1 MSVGLSGNLRDFG
14 IADVF
19 QLIGQQRKTGVLEL
33 KGSELRIH
41 VAFDQGS
48 VVTAAPAVGRATDAD
63 PLGEMLMRCGLLTR
77 ERATSV
83 AAECRSSART
93 FARTAVERGWLD
105 GEEVSRIEDLL
116 TRDTVF
122 EVLRWES
129 GSFDF
134 RAAEVEHE
142 RDRSALLP
150 AEQILMDGLRMVD
163 EWQSFAEFV
172 PSDDTVFQR
181 VGRFETYSGD
191 ARRSSPGQLAEAE
204 RVFLLIDGRLS
215 SRRIIDLSRLGTF
228 DGTAVLAD
236 LRRTGV
242 IRPLDPAGVRELR
255 RQARPA
261 GERGERVRAALA
273 AALPLL
279 VLIGAVWATG
289 QRTPA
294 ATPALP
300 FRIEGETL
308 ASVREAQATRQLSHA
323 VEAFRL
329 AEGRWPARI
338 EDLLARGLVAPEVLA
353 RPAGRP
359 YYFAQRSDGVVL
371 LAPER

>member
-1 MSVGLSGNLRDFG
+1 M
-14 IADVF
+14 
-19 QLIGQQRKTGVLEL
+19 
-33 KGSELRIH
+33 
-41 VAFDQGS
+41 
-48 VVTAAPAVGRATDAD
+48 
-63 PLGEMLMRCGLLTR
+63 
-77 ERATSV
+77 
-83 AAECRSSART
+83 
-93 FARTAVERGWLD
+93 
-105 GEEVSRIEDLL
+105 
-116 TRDTVF
+116 
-122 EVLRWES
+122 
-129 GSFDF
+129 
-134 RAAEVEHE
+134 
-142 RDRSALLP
+142 
-150 AEQILMDGLRMVD
+150 
-163 EWQSFAEFV
+163 
-172 PSDDTVFQR
+172 
-181 VGRFETYSGD
+181 
-191 ARRSSPGQLAEAE
+191 
-204 RVFLLIDGRLS
+204 
-215 SRRIIDLSRLGTF
+215 
-228 DGTAVLAD
+228 
-236 LRRTGV
+236 RRTGV

-261 GERGERVRAALA
+261 GGRGERVKVALA

-279 VLIGAVWATG
+279 VLIGAVWAAG

-371 LAPER
+371 LAPVKSARMTHGQPNVLAPGN